1 MTTTPG
7 DEGDQGA
14 LFSHGQGDVFA
25 RGASAG
31 PPGAS
36 GASAGPPAPS
46 GRRLVVETDGG
57 SRGNPG
63 HAGYGAVVRE
73 AGTGRVLAEWAGY
86 LGIATNNVAEYM
98 AVVNGLLASAEL
110 DPGATVEVRADSKL
124 VVEQMSG
131 RWKIKHAD
139 LRALAEQ
146 ARAAFDPARVRYTWV
161 PREQNT
167 AADALANAVMDSHG
181 QIRRNH
187 DRPTAA
193 LRAVP
198 GEVGVPWDVPAP
210 ASVRGPAHD
219 AGPTADDAP
228 ATAAG
233 AQVVA
238 GNAQTTE
245 EVVAA
250 RTNAPRMSGTPLPRM
265 GGEPATVVLVRHGV
279 TELTETGRYSGGDTP
294 GPALSVQ
301 GRAQA
306 ERAAI
311 LVGRVGV
318 DVWTDVPVPTAVVA
332 SPMVRT
338 QETGAA
344 VARSLGL
351 PVVSDDRFAECRFG
365 QWDGLTV
372 PEIEAG
378 WPGQV
383 LDWATTADVR
393 PPGGESLRDVGA
405 RVARGLRAVAARH
418 QGATVVLAAHTVV
431 IRAAVGLVGR
441 LAPGHWS
448 AVRIPPASLT
458 IVRVWPR
465 PDVDGRLVGDL
476 TVVGCPSELV
486 A

>member
-7 DEGDQGA
+7 GPG
-14 LFSHGQGDVFA
+14 HQGDLFA
-25 RGASAG
+25 PA
-31 PPGAS
+31 PPGR
-36 GASAGPPAPS
+36 P
-46 GRRLVVETDGG
+46 LVVETDGG

-86 LGIATNNVAEYM
+86 LGIASNNVAEYT
-98 AVVNGLLASAEL
+98 AVVNGLLAAAEI

-131 RWKIKHAD
+131 RWRIKHAE
-139 LRALAEQ
+139 LRDLAEQ

-167 AADALANAVMDSHG
+167 AADALANAVMDSRG

-187 DRPTAA
+187 DRPSAA

-198 GEVGVPWDVPAP
+198 GEVGVPWEAAP
-210 ASVRGPAHD
+210 ADGPGPAD
-219 AGPTADDAP
+219 GPRAP
-228 ATAAG
+228 
-233 AQVVA
+233 
-238 GNAQTTE
+238 E
-245 EVVAA
+245 EIVAA
-250 RTNAPRMSGTPLPRM
+250 RTNAPRMSGTPLPRV

-294 GPALSVQ
+294 GPPLSAQ

-306 ERAAI
+306 DRAAA

-318 DVWTDVPVPTAVVA
+318 DVWTDLPVPTAVVT
-332 SPMVRT
+332 SPMVRAR
-338 QETGAA
+338 ETGAA
-344 VARSLGL
+344 VARSLGV
-351 PVVSDDRFAECRFG
+351 PVSNDDRFAECRFG
-365 QWDGLTV
+365 DWDGLTV
-372 PEIEAG
+372 PQIEAG

-383 LDWATTADVR
+383 LSWATTADLR

-405 RVARGLRAVAARH
+405 RVARGLRDVAGRH

-448 AVRIPPASLT
+448 AVRIPPASVT

-476 TVVGCPSELV
+476 TVVGCPSELG